1 MKFVKR
7 EATVPGLK
15 HINWGMYYIGTTP
28 VRVILGP
35 CISIICSS
43 EQARIIG
50 ISHIYPCP
58 FDDDRYGPYNHPEN
72 VVSAYLQ
79 QLRRLRVQ
87 DTAFWI
93 IDREK
98 TTTRGK
104 ELIMR
109 SIDTVVKANFSPT
122 LLSGFP
128 KRCVLT
134 SNPQQMQI
142 EVYDIASH
150 EDLIV

>member
-15 HINWGMYYIGTTP
+15 HINWGMYYIGTDP

-35 CISIICSS
+35 CMSVICSAS
-43 EQARIIG
+43 QARVIG
-50 ISHIYPCP
+50 LSHIYPCP
-58 FDDDRYGPYNHPEN
+58 FDDNRHGPYNEPEN

-79 QLRRLRVQ
+79 HIRQLGIR
-87 DTAFWI
+87 DAAFWI

-98 TTTRGK
+98 TTIRGK
-104 ELIMR
+104 EMIMR
-109 SIDTVVKANFSPT
+109 SIDAVIKANYTPT
-122 LLSGFP
+122 LLNGFP
-128 KRCVLT
+128 QRCALT

-150 EDLIV
+150 DNLIV